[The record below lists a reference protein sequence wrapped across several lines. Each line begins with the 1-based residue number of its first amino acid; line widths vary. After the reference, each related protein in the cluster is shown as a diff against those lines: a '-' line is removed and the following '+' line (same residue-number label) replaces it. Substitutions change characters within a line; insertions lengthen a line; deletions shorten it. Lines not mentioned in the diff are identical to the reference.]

1 MRGQGSADGLTGRRG
16 SPTDKGMYVPVP
28 AEEAVVVD
36 TSKTGEIH
44 MLSTLIFNY
53 INEAT
58 RTKHRVA
65 NFFIFFRLF
74 IYIQLWVELMFNES
88 FS

>member
-28 AEEAVVVD
+28 AEEAIVID

-44 MLSTLIFNY
+44 MSPTLIFNY
-53 INEAT
+53 INEAMC
-58 RTKHRVA
+58 TKHWVA
-65 NFFIFFRLF
+65 IYFIFSDCL
-74 IYIQLWVELMFNES
+74 YILNCGLK
-88 FS
+88 

>member
-28 AEEAVVVD
+28 AEEAIVID

-44 MLSTLIFNY
+44 MLSTLIFYY

-65 NFFIFFRLF
+65 IFCFFQTV
-74 IYIQLWVELMFNES
+74 YVY
-88 FS
+88 